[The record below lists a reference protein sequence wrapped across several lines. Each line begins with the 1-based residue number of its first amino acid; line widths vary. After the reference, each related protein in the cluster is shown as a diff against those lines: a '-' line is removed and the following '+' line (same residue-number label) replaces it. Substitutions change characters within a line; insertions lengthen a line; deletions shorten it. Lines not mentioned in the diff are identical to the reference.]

1 MAITINSIEKKE
13 HYTLVRVGGTLD
25 EIKTANRWCTQTE
38 CGKQVNMFT
47 FSFKRDEDLTM
58 FKLKWESNNE

>member
-1 MAITINSIEKKE
+1 MAMTINTIEKKE
-13 HYTLVRVGGTLD
+13 HYTLVRVSGTPD
-25 EIKTANRWCTQTE
+25 EIKTANRWCIQTD

-47 FSFKRDEDLTM
+47 FGFKRDEDLTM